1 MHVVVVTVGVFVT
14 ELNEFDRNVLS
25 VLILLAQLD
34 AQLELHVD
42 DDESLAAYIHDAF
55 KLLLFHDVNLHQQ
68 YRPLDV

>member
-1 MHVVVVTVGVFVT
+1 MQVVVVTVGVFVT

-25 VLILLAQLD
+25 ELILLAQLD

-42 DDESLAAYIHDAF
+42 DESLDAYIHDAF